1 MKARLSTVQL
11 TLFLLLFASL
21 ACAVV
26 ARPHPENSRFMEAL
40 DEMSRFRD
48 GFKRGELEKSLLD
61 YARAQGTLPLAVVA
75 SAARGRQVPP
85 VQPSKSAPPL
95 QPTAAVQLQTLSDV
109 RARSQ
114 AQSTLVIGVP
124 RAADLGPSI
133 AWRMARVP
141 DASPWTL
148 ASIELAPARVGQAD
162 VDLEHEVA
170 RLRVE
175 ALNAQK
181 TVDDATKK
189 LDTAEQ
195 LFETRRKWKLPWK
208 ILVKSDEARK
218 EARATLEA
226 HQGVLTD
233 TKGRYET
240 QASRAQAARPTSNAF
255 QPGAAFALAKVAL
268 EHNHSPTTFEV
279 PVALELRNTPVPTLR
294 GGDFAA
300 TRKAGLWPEVKDLDA
315 DGAIDAI
322 RRHFNWHYRFVEL
335 LGVRVGGM
343 TLLQLLPC
351 VLPVLLMLVVLRMR
365 AVSESYNPFGT
376 TIDSSLPRVGFRSRT
391 MDCAALVIL
400 PVAAAASA
408 AAALL
413 FIGQVPA
420 LPVLVAI
427 ACLGLGIYA
436 FGKLG
441 ELQAL
446 IEAVVHSHSNPP
458 PRDLS
463 DKSVPKPE

>member
-21 ACAVV
+21 ACGVV
-26 ARPHPENSRFMEAL
+26 ARPHPENSRFMNAL

-61 YARAQGTLPLAVVA
+61 YARAQGTLPLATVA
-75 SAARGRQVPP
+75 SATRGRKVPP
-85 VQPSKSAPPL
+85 LQPNKSGPPL
-95 QPTAAVQLQTLSDV
+95 QPTAAVKLQTLSDV
-109 RARSQ
+109 RFRSQ

-124 RAADLGPSI
+124 RADELGASI
-133 AWRMARVP
+133 AWRLARVP
-141 DASPWTL
+141 DTTPWTL
-148 ASIELAPARVGQAD
+148 SGIELTPARVSQAD

-170 RLRVE
+170 RLRLE

-181 TVDDATKK
+181 AVDDASKK

-208 ILVKSDEARK
+208 ILMKSDEARK
-218 EARATLEA
+218 EARATLEHNQA
-226 HQGVLTD
+226 VLTD
-233 TKGRYET
+233 TQARYET
-240 QASRAQAARPTSNAF
+240 QAKRAQTPRPIS
-255 QPGAAFALAKVAL
+255 GATPPAFALAKVAL
-268 EHNHSPTTFEV
+268 EHNGSKTTFEV
-279 PVALELRNTPVPTLR
+279 PVALELRSTPVPTLR

-300 TRKAGLWPEVKDLDA
+300 TRKAGLWPELKDLDA

-322 RRHFNWHYRFVEL
+322 RRHFNWHYRYVEL

-343 TLLQLLPC
+343 TVLQLLPAI
-351 VLPVLLMLVVLRMR
+351 LPVLLMLVVLRMR

-446 IEAVVHSHSNPP
+446 IEAVVHSHSKPP
-458 PRDLS
+458 PRDKSEQS
-463 DKSVPKPE
+463 DPKPE